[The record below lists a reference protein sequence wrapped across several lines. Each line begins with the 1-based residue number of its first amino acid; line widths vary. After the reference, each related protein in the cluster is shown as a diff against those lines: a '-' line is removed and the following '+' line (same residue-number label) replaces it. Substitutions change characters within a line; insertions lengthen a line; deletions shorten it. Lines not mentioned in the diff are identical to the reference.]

1 MSATTRSMSGANAAS
16 TTTTAAGAA
25 VMSREELPI
34 RIEDDVVIVRT
45 KARELSERLG
55 FDPFA
60 TAAVVTASS
69 ELGRN
74 VWRHAGGGRATF
86 FVVERAGRV
95 GIKVDFD
102 DNGPGIAD
110 IARALA
116 GGNSTVRSL
125 GLGLAGSKRLADEL
139 VVESTVGKG
148 THVSFVKWT
157 RR

>member
-1 MSATTRSMSGANAAS
+1 MIDAGSGV
-16 TTTTAAGAA
+16 GG
-25 VMSREELPI
+25 VLSRMRTPI
-34 RIEDDVVIVRT
+34 DTEDDVITVRT
-45 KARELSERLG
+45 KARELAEQLG

-74 VWRHAGGGRATF
+74 VWRHARRGTATF
-86 FVVERAGRV
+86 IVLHVNGRV
-95 GIKVDFD
+95 GIRIDFD
-102 DNGPGIAD
+102 DDGPGIAD
-110 IARALA
+110 VPRALA

-139 VVESTVGKG
+139 LIESTVGKG
-148 THVSFVKWT
+148 THVSFTKWK

>member
-1 MSATTRSMSGANAAS
+1 VAAATSFSQDTLAAL
-16 TTTTAAGAA
+16 AGAA
-25 VMSREELPI
+25 LVSREEMPI
-34 RIEDDVVIVRT
+34 RIEDDVILVRT
-45 KARELSERLG
+45 KARELAERLG

-86 FVVERAGRV
+86 FVIERAGRV
-95 GIKVDFD
+95 GIKIDFD
-102 DNGPGIAD
+102 DDGPGIAD
-110 IARALA
+110 VGKALA

-139 VVESTVGKG
+139 ALESTVGKG
-148 THVSFVKWT
+148 THVSFLKWK